1 MKKLLKWLGIFL
13 IGLVAIGLLAV
24 AGVYIVSGSGINKT
38 YDVAAQ
44 PITVPTDAAAIE
56 EGARLTI
63 IRGCNDCHEADF
75 GGKLF
80 IDDPLLGTFYTAN
93 LTSGAGG
100 VAAHYSVEDW
110 DRAIRHGINPEG
122 KGVMIMPSNEF
133 SVLSDE
139 QLGQIIAYLQSV
151 PPVDREHPAPKVG
164 LLGRVLFLAGQLPL
178 LPAAAIDHTAVHPAA
193 ITPAASAEYGAYIA
207 TSCIGC
213 HQPNLAGGPIPG
225 AAPGDPPSANLT
237 PAGHLANW
245 TLEDFRTVLR
255 NGVTPE
261 GTALNPEVMP
271 WPIMQHMTDVEIEAV
286 WLYLNSLPPVA
297 SAK

>member
-1 MKKLLKWLGIFL
+1 MYKR
-13 IGLVAIGLLAV
+13 
-24 AGVYIVSGSGINKT
+24 
-38 YDVAAQ
+38 Q
-44 PITVPTDAAAIE
+44 
-56 EGARLTI
+56 
-63 IRGCNDCHEADF
+63 
-75 GGKLF
+75 
-80 IDDPLLGTFYTAN
+80 
-93 LTSGAGG
+93 
-100 VAAHYSVEDW
+100 
-110 DRAIRHGINPEG
+110 
-122 KGVMIMPSNEF
+122 
-133 SVLSDE
+133 
-139 QLGQIIAYLQSV
+139 
-151 PPVDREHPAPKVG
+151 
-164 LLGRVLFLAGQLPL
+164 
-178 LPAAAIDHTAVHPAA
+178 
-193 ITPAASAEYGAYIA
+193 A

-237 PAGHLANW
+237 PAGPLANW

>member
-24 AGVYIVSGSGINKT
+24 VGVYIVSGSRLNKT
-38 YDVAAQ
+38 YDVAVQ
-44 PITVPTDAAAIE
+44 PITVPTDAADIA
-56 EGARLTI
+56 EGERLVT
-63 IRGCNDCHEADF
+63 IRGCNSCHSADL
-75 GGKLF
+75 GGQIF
-80 IDDPLLGTFYTAN
+80 IDDPMLGTFDSAN
-93 LTSGAGG
+93 LTSGAGS
-100 VAAHYSVEDW
+100 ATAQYSIEDW
-110 DRAIRHGINPEG
+110 DRAVRHGINPEG

-139 QLGQIIAYLQSV
+139 QLGQIVAYLQTV
-151 PPVDREHPAPKVG
+151 PPVDREHPVPKLG
-164 LLGRVLFLAGQLPL
+164 LMGRALFAMGQLPL
-178 LPAAAIDHTAVHPAA
+178 LPAAGIDQTATHPAS
-193 ITPAASAEYGAYIA
+193 IPPTASVEYGAYMA
-207 TSCIGC
+207 TTCMGC
-213 HQPNLAGGPIPG
+213 HQPNLAGGPVPG
-225 AAPGDPPSANLT
+225 AAPGDPLSANLT
-237 PAGHLANW
+237 PAGPLANW

-271 WPIMQHMTDVEIEAV
+271 WPIMQHMTDVEIEAL